1 MAFIVHR
8 LADQLT
14 RTGLQQ
20 TDTSVDQQALAP
32 ALQVVELGVVQRQ
45 EQLPWASQ
53 VLPKIDYNLLSQV
66 LKNKLRQLFKNRHVN
81 KKNKPIFMIFAF
93 CNFKV

>member
-1 MAFIVHR
+1 MAHR

-20 TDTSVDQQALAP
+20 ADTSVDQQALPP

-53 VLPKIDYNLLSQV
+53 VLQVTFLSCDV
-66 LKNKLRQLFKNRHVN
+66 WVPGLAVELEIWVTV
-81 KKNKPIFMIFAF
+81 A
-93 CNFKV
+93 

>member
-1 MAFIVHR
+1 MAFVVHR

-20 TDTSVDQQALAP
+20 ADTSVDQQALAP

-66 LKNKLRQLFKNRHVN
+66 LKNKLRQLFKNRRVN
-81 KKNKPIFMIFAF
+81 NPPPPIFMIFAF